1 MEVTFYPRKDH
12 ITKKGYM
19 PIRMHITVDSCLIK
33 KLVKKVKVKEIHWKQ
48 DKQRIKPN
56 SSKEEYNFHVEY
68 NEILDELSAK
78 VKNIERYAFLNN
90 IELTKEYVLS
100 KLDEK
105 ITVVTEYD
113 FFETFD
119 EFIKTSKGN
128 SAQRT
133 ITGYRTVYNFL
144 KDFEKE
150 TNIVLSLNDINL
162 LVFDELRN
170 YAFYVKEIKN
180 NYFAKITNVLKRFM
194 SWSLDREYHKNIVFR
209 KFSAPEDEIEVIFL
223 TVEELL
229 RLYNKD
235 FPSSKYE
242 KVRDIYCFACFTGL
256 RYSDLHNL
264 KPSNIHKDHIKL
276 NIKKTKDIDHII
288 PLNKYSQ
295 EILKKYKGT
304 PFEPIPMISSQKFNT
319 YIKKCCELAEID
331 TPVTISRYKGSTRYD
346 VTLPKHKLI
355 TCHTARKTFATN
367 SLILGMDERVVRT
380 ITGHKKEST
389 FSKYVNIANDHK
401 KKQMENT
408 WDKL

>member
-1 MEVTFYPRKDH
+1 MEVTFYPRKDLKN
-12 ITKKGYM
+12 KKGYM
-19 PIRMHITVDSCLIK
+19 PMRMHIAVDGCLIK
-33 KLVKKVKVKEIHWKQ
+33 KSIKEIKVLEIHWKQ

-56 SSKEEYNFHVEY
+56 NSKEEYNFHVEY

-90 IELTKEYVLS
+90 VELTREFVLS

-105 ITVVTEYD
+105 ITVATEYD

-119 EFIKTSKGN
+119 EFIRTSKGN

-144 KDFEKE
+144 KDFQKE
-150 TNIVLSLNDINL
+150 TNIVLSFKDLNL
-162 LVFDELRN
+162 SVFDELRN
-170 YAFYVKEIKN
+170 YSFYVKEIKN

-401 KKQMENT
+401 KKQMENS

>member
-1 MEVTFYPRKDH
+1 MEVSFYPRKEL
-12 ITKKGYM
+12 KNQKGYM
-19 PIRMHITVDSCLIK
+19 PIRMHITVDGCLIK
-33 KLVKKVKVKEIHWKQ
+33 KSIKKVKVLEIHWKS

-56 SSKEEYNFHVEY
+56 NKKEEYNFHVEF
-68 NEILDELSAK
+68 NKILDELTEK
-78 VKNIERYAFLNN
+78 VTIIERNAFLNN
-90 IELTKEYVLS
+90 IKLTKEYVLK

-105 ITVVTEYD
+105 VTVSTEYD
-113 FFETFD
+113 FFETFE
-119 EFIKTSKGN
+119 EFINASKSTSAK
-128 SAQRT
+128 RT
-133 ITGYRTVYNFL
+133 LMGYRTTYNYL
-144 KDFEKE
+144 KKFEEE
-150 TNIVLSLNDINL
+150 TDTKLSLQDIDL
-162 LVFDELRN
+162 SVFDELRS
-170 YAFYVKEIKN
+170 YSFETKEIKN
-180 NYFAKITNVLKRFM
+180 NYFAKIINVLKRFM
-194 SWSLDREYHKNIVFR
+194 GWSFDREYHTNISFK

-223 TVEELL
+223 TIEELL
-229 RLYNKD
+229 KLYNKK
-235 FPSSKYE
+235 FPSTKYE
-242 KVRDIYCFACFTGL
+242 KVRDSYCFACFTGL

-264 KPSNIHKDHIKL
+264 KPSNIYNDHIKL

-288 PLNKYSQ
+288 PLNKYSM
-295 EILKKYKGT
+295 EILNKYKGT

-319 YIKKCCELAEID
+319 YIKKCCELAEIN
-331 TPVTISRYKGSTRYD
+331 TPITISRYKGSSRYD